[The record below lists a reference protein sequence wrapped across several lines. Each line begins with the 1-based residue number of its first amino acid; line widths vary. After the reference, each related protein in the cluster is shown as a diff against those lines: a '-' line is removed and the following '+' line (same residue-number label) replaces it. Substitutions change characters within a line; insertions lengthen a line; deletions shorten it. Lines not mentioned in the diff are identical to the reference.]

1 MGCSRGH
8 KCHQFLGN
16 LTYLYCNNIFYESN
30 ASVISLRDNLN
41 PNLKELN
48 FSLCKELAKKHGFD
62 LSSLLE
68 KLLKIGILLLDGF
81 ALKLPQ
87 FAHSRSQGEMVNMG
101 CAYENNDLGPTYERR
116 IIVDNEQIIDKAKD
130 LVEGWCWDVVV
141 EFAAQWRLEKKSEG
155 VMSVEAAI
163 DGSSPKLEDM
173 MAVDMCSEG
182 YHNSGCAGGYGSLDI
197 KRVAVI

>member
-30 ASVISLRDNLN
+30 ASVISFRDNLN

-48 FSLCKELAKKHGFD
+48 FSLYKELAKKHGFD

-81 ALKLPQ
+81 ALKQKGFIKHPMSTLCSKLEAVLKPC
-87 FAHSRSQGEMVNMG
+87 HSRRYSYRPHEKP
-101 CAYENNDLGPTYERR
+101 E
-116 IIVDNEQIIDKAKD
+116 IIHLSSAD
-130 LVEGWCWDVVV
+130 LVQK
-141 EFAAQWRLEKKSEG
+141 A
-155 VMSVEAAI
+155 
-163 DGSSPKLEDM
+163 
-173 MAVDMCSEG
+173 
-182 YHNSGCAGGYGSLDI
+182 
-197 KRVAVI
+197 